1 MARKLVL
8 PAAALLLLLSGC
20 ATSAPTTASSPVPVT
35 SAPASTPTASVADT
49 ACGELGAPASLSYN
63 AWNDFQKGN
72 ITAEQRNSDL
82 AEAATLFRA
91 VDASGAP
98 GVQNAVAQM
107 VAYID
112 SATPDAS
119 GQPYD
124 AGTDEFFNLTSSLGT
139 ACESA
144 GSELELKAHGG

>member
-1 MARKLVL
+1 MARKLVVL
-8 PAAALLLLLSGC
+8 PVAVLLLLSGC
-20 ATSAPTTASSPVPVT
+20 ATSAPTTASSPAPAT
-35 SAPASTPTASVADT
+35 STPASTPTASAAET
-49 ACGELGAPASLSYN
+49 ACGELGEPASLSYN

-82 AEAATLFRA
+82 SKAAELFRA

-98 GVQNAVAQM
+98 GVQNALSQVI
-107 VAYID
+107 AYID

-124 AGTDEFFNLTSSLGT
+124 AGTDEFFNLRSSLGI